1 MTTAPPNQAT
11 IRFDE
16 TLLQPLAEVDPVIA
30 DIVRGEEDRQR
41 FGIELI
47 ASENYT
53 SRAVL
58 YATAS
63 VLTNK
68 YAEGLPHKRYYG
80 GCEWVD
86 RAEDLARDRAK
97 ALFGADH
104 ANVQPH
110 AGSPANMAAYFAL
123 MQPGD
128 TLMAMRLDQG
138 GHLTHGHAVNF
149 SGKLYN
155 IVSYGVDRETERI
168 DHDELATLA
177 REHKPKIILAGATA
191 YPRVFEFERIA
202 EIAREVGA
210 YFMVD
215 MAHIA
220 GLIAAKL
227 HPDPVPVAD
236 VVTSTTHKT
245 LRGPRGGI
253 ILCTEEHAKAIDR
266 AVFPNLQGGPL
277 EHVIAAKAVAFE
289 LAMRPEFREY
299 QGRVL
304 ENAKALAAA
313 LTEHGFRIVSGGT
326 DNHLMLVDMQPK
338 GVTGKAAEEA
348 LDRAGI
354 TTNKNMI
361 PFDPAKPFVT
371 SGLRLGSP
379 AVTTRGFGVDE
390 MRQVAVWMTQVLE
403 NIEDE
408 SVIERVRAEV
418 REMAGQYPVPTVDW
432 DTAQPAR

>member
-1 MTTAPPNQAT
+1 MSIASPAEP
-11 IRFDE
+11 IVREMDP
-16 TLLQPLAEVDPVIA
+16 TLSVPVAEVDPVIA
-30 DIVRGEEDRQR
+30 DIVAREQDRQR

-58 YATAS
+58 EVTGS

-86 RAEDLARDRAK
+86 AAEDLARDRAK
-97 ALFGADH
+97 ELFGAAH

-110 AGSPANMAAYFAL
+110 SGSQANMAAYMAL
-123 MQPGD
+123 MDPGD

-138 GHLTHGHAVNF
+138 GHLTHGSPVNF

-155 IVSYGVDRETERI
+155 VVAYGVDERTERI
-168 DHDELATLA
+168 DYDQVAALAM
-177 REHKPKIILAGATA
+177 EHRPKVIVTGATA
-191 YPRVFEFERIA
+191 YPRQFDFERFA
-202 EIAREVGA
+202 EVARGCGA
-210 YFMVD
+210 RLLVD

-220 GLIAAKL
+220 GLIAADL

-253 ILCTEEHAKAIDR
+253 ILSTEELAKDIDR

-277 EHVIAAKAVAFE
+277 EHVIAAKAVA
-289 LAMRPEFREY
+289 LQMAMQPEFRQY
-299 QGRVL
+299 QARII
-304 ENAKALAAA
+304 ENAAA
-313 LTEHGFRIVSGGT
+313 LAEALADHGFRIVSGGT
-326 DNHLMLVDMQPK
+326 DNHLMLVDLRPK
-338 GVTGKAAEEA
+338 GVTGKAAEAA

-361 PFDPAKPFVT
+361 PFDPEKPFVT

-390 MRQVAVWMTQVLE
+390 MRQVAAWITEVIE
-403 NIEDE
+403 HIEDE
-408 SVIERVRAEV
+408 AVIEGVRSRVG
-418 REMAGQYPVPTVDW
+418 EMAGAFPVPV
-432 DTAQPAR
+432 

>member
-1 MTTAPPNQAT
+1 M
-11 IRFDE
+11 
-16 TLLQPLAEVDPVIA
+16 LLRPLAEVDPKIA
-30 DIVRGEEDRQR
+30 AIIHKEEDRQR
-41 FGIELI
+41 YGIELI

-58 YATAS
+58 DATAS

-68 YAEGLPHKRYYG
+68 YAEGLPDKRYYG

-86 RAEDLARDRAK
+86 RAEDLARERAK
-97 ALFGADH
+97 QLFGADH

-123 MQPGD
+123 MEPGD

-138 GHLTHGHAVNF
+138 GHLTHGHSVNF
-149 SGKLYN
+149 SGMLYN

-168 DHDELATLA
+168 DYDELATLA
-177 REHKPKIILAGATA
+177 RESKPQIILAGATA
-191 YPRVFEFERIA
+191 YPRQFEFERIA

-227 HPDPVPVAD
+227 HPDPVPFAD

-245 LRGPRGGI
+245 LRGPRGGL
-253 ILCTEEHAKAIDR
+253 ILSTEEHAKAIDR

-277 EHVIAAKAVAFE
+277 EHIIAAKAVAFE
-289 LAMRPEFREY
+289 LAMTPEFREY
-299 QGRVL
+299 QGRVIA
-304 ENAKALAAA
+304 NAKALAAA
-313 LTEHGFRIVSGGT
+313 LAENGFRIVSGGT

-361 PFDPAKPFVT
+361 PFDPEKPFVT

-390 MRQVAVWMTQVLE
+390 MRRVAAWITEVLE

-408 SVIERVRAEV
+408 ATIERVRAEV
-418 REMAGQYPVPTVDW
+418 REMAGAYPVPMIDW
-432 DTAQPAR
+432 DTEK